1 MIPIQQINEAFDR
14 VVKSD
19 VRYRFV
25 IDMASLSTVA
35 DRESDFQEHFAKH
48 YAERGVSY
56 AEVAPAYE
64 FGFEIARDPKFRG
77 RKFHDAEAEIKAAYL
92 ARYPDAD
99 WDKHWD
105 ALFYGWEKAGGAAG
119 GFGFI

>member
-1 MIPIQQINEAFDR
+1 MIPIQQINEAYDR

-25 IDMASLSTVA
+25 IDMASLGA
-35 DRESDFQEHFAKH
+35 AGDREADFRQHFEKH
-48 YAERGVSY
+48 YAGEGVSY
-56 AEVAPAYE
+56 EEVAPAYE
-64 FGFEIARDPKFRG
+64 FGFEIARDAKFRG
-77 RKFHDAEAEIKAAYL
+77 KKFHDVEAEVKSAYL
-92 ARYPDAD
+92 KRYPDAD